1 MTMRAKVLL
10 FAAVAIGLVAV
21 MGGGILRNSS
31 RGQWLRPRL
40 ASLHEQLGIYS
51 QMHHGTWTYLER
63 LMKAQREGRDPGA
76 LLREHEQFI
85 AQDVAKL
92 EQALRQEQQEGL
104 TSDPEEARYVEAMH
118 QARREWAEH
127 AAQVAAGASK
137 EVALPPEVWWELY
150 ATFQRDVGPH
160 AAQAEAARR
169 ERLKT
174 LRSQLDEVFE
184 SGQTLGHVIPAL
196 CLVLVVLLAAV
207 ILVPMQGALR
217 GLRTGAERIGRGD
230 FDVELPAPPRD
241 ELGALTGAFN
251 RMAGELRETLKEKQR
266 LMQAE
271 AEAAEREFRRYN
283 ALLEE
288 TVRTRT
294 TELEQANTRLADSL
308 QQLQA
313 TQAKLLFADRLASMG
328 QLAAGVGHEINNPLT
343 YVLTNLNFVQ
353 EELRHPGP
361 SSEQERQ
368 QLLDAVEEAKEGAE
382 RVRVIV
388 QDLKTLSRPDD
399 ESSVPVDVPSVV
411 RSAAKMASHEIHLR
425 ARLVEDCQ
433 DVPPV
438 QGNPA
443 RLVQVLL
450 NLLIN
455 AAHAIPE
462 GQVAENEIRV
472 VARPRDDGHV
482 IIEVSDT
489 GSGIPEEHLE
499 RIFDPFFTTK
509 PAGKGT
515 GLGLSVCHTII
526 TALGGSIHVESQQG
540 RGSTFRL
547 TLPVASDTATQV
559 AA

>member
-21 MGGGILRNSS
+21 MGAGILRNSS
-31 RGQWLRPRL
+31 HGQWLRPRL
-40 ASLHEQLGIYS
+40 ASLHEQLGIYTR
-51 QMHHGTWTYLER
+51 MHQGTWTYLER
-63 LMKAQREGRDPGA
+63 LMKAQREGRDAEA
-76 LLREHEQFI
+76 LLREHQALIEQEL
-85 AQDVAKL
+85 AKL
-92 EQALRQEQQEGL
+92 EQALRQEQQEGIPGNPDEL
-104 TSDPEEARYVEAMH
+104 RDVEALH
-118 QARREWAEH
+118 RARREWAEQ
-127 AAQVAAGASK
+127 AASAASK
-137 EVALPPEVWWELY
+137 EALPPEVWWALY
-150 ATFQRDVGPH
+150 ATFERDVGPL
-160 AAQAEAARR
+160 AARAEAARH
-169 ERLKT
+169 ERLKV
-174 LRSQLDEVFE
+174 LRKQLDDVFE
-184 SGQTLGHVIPAL
+184 HGQTLGHVIPAV
-196 CLVLVVLLAAV
+196 CLVLVVLLAAI
-207 ILVPMQGALR
+207 ILVPMHGALQ
-217 GLRTGAERIGRGD
+217 GLRAGAERIGRGD

-241 ELGALTGAFN
+241 ELGALAGAFN
-251 RMAGELRETLKEKQR
+251 QMAGELREKVKEKQR
-266 LMQAE
+266 
-271 AEAAEREFRRYN
+271 YH

-294 TELEQANTRLADSL
+294 AELEQANTRLADSL

-353 EELRHPGP
+353 DELRNPGP
-361 SSEQERQ
+361 PSEETRQ
-368 QLLDAVEEAKEGAE
+368 QLLDAVEEAREGAE

-399 ESSVPVDVPSVV
+399 ESSVPVDVPGVV

-425 ARLVEDCQ
+425 ARLVEDCR

-489 GSGIPEEHLE
+489 GSGIPPEHLE

-509 PAGKGT
+509 PVGRGT

-526 TALGGSIHVESQQG
+526 TALGGSIHVESQPG
-540 RGSTFRL
+540 RGTTFRL
-547 TLPVASDTATQV
+547 TLPVASDNPTQV

>member
-10 FAAVAIGLVAV
+10 FAAVAIGIVAV
-21 MGGGILRNSS
+21 MGGALLRNSS

-40 ASLHEQLGIYS
+40 SSLHEQLGIYS
-51 QMHHGTWTYLER
+51 QMQHSTWTYLER
-63 LMKAQREGRDPGA
+63 LMRAQRGGKDTGV
-76 LLREHEQFI
+76 LLREHEQLI
-85 AQDVAKL
+85 AQDTAKL
-92 EQALRQEQQEGL
+92 EQALRQEQQEGF
-104 TSDPEEARYVEAMH
+104 TDHPEELRYVEAIDR
-118 QARREWAEH
+118 ARRAWAEH
-127 AAQVAAGASK
+127 AAQVAAAASK
-137 EVALPPEVWWELY
+137 EAPPAPEVWWSLY
-150 ATFQRDVGPH
+150 AMFERDVGPH
-160 AAQAEAARR
+160 AARAESARHA
-169 ERLKT
+169 RLKV
-174 LRSQLDEVFE
+174 LRRQLDEVFE
-184 SGQTLGHVIPAL
+184 NGQTLGHIIPPL

-230 FDVELPAPPRD
+230 FDVELPATPRD
-241 ELGALTGAFN
+241 ELGALADAFN
-251 RMAGELRETLKEKQR
+251 RMASELRENLKEKQ
-266 LMQAE
+266 
-271 AEAAEREFRRYN
+271 RYN

-294 TELEQANTRLADSL
+294 AELEQANTRLADSL

-343 YVLTNLNFVQ
+343 YVLTNLNFVR

-368 QLLDAVEEAKEGAE
+368 QLLEAVEEAREGAE

-399 ESSVPVDVPSVV
+399 ESSVPVDVPTVV

-489 GSGIPEEHLE
+489 GSGIPAEHLE

-509 PAGKGT
+509 PVGKGT

-526 TALGGSIHVESQQG
+526 TALGGSIHVESQPGQ
-540 RGSTFRL
+540 GSTFRI
-547 TLPVASDTATQV
+547 TLPVASDNATQV